1 MKKELHLNLGKDIIR
16 EYNEKGASVL
26 RQCVNQKWIEKLRKA
41 IEKDISNPGPFVH
54 CYKAENG
61 AGAFHGNLRT
71 WENDLSLKSFC
82 FESALP
88 ELASKLMES
97 KYINLFYDQLFIKE
111 PETLNRTRWHNDQ
124 PYWPIRGWKVM
135 SFWIALDPVDNSR
148 GALEFISGSHR
159 WNRWFQP
166 EAFGDTERKNT
177 YEINPNYEPI
187 PDIESARGDYNIIS
201 WELEPGDV
209 YIFHGLTVHGSGG
222 NRSNNIRRRGYAV
235 RYTGDDV
242 VYDTRKG
249 TNEHLCSKIHKNGA
263 LLNSEQYPN
272 VFSIN

>member
-1 MKKELHLNLGKDIIR
+1 MKKELHLNHGKDIIR
-16 EYNEKGASVL
+16 EYNEKGASII
-26 RQCVNQKWIEKLRKA
+26 RQCVSQKWLEKLRRA

-54 CYKAENG
+54 SYKAENG
-61 AGAFHGNLRT
+61 TGAFHGNLRT
-71 WENDLSLKSFC
+71 WENDSSFKSFC

-97 KYINLFYDQLFIKE
+97 KYINLFYDQLFVKE
-111 PETLNRTRWHNDQ
+111 PGTLNRTRWHNDQ

-135 SFWIALDPVDNSR
+135 SFWIALDPVDNST

-166 EAFGDTERKNT
+166 EAFGDTEGIHT
-177 YEINPNYEPI
+177 YEINPNYESI
-187 PDIESARGDYNIIS
+187 PDIESARGDYDIIS

-222 NRSNNIRRRGYAV
+222 NRSTNFRRRGYAV
-235 RYTGDDV
+235 RYTGDEV
-242 VYDTRKG
+242 VYDIRLG
-249 TNEHLCSKIHKNGA
+249 TNEHLCSQIHKNGVP
-263 LLNSEQYPN
+263 LNSEQYPT
-272 VFSIN
+272 VFTLN

>member
-16 EYNEKGASVL
+16 EYNEKGASII
-26 RQCVNQKWIEKLRKA
+26 RQCVSQKWLEKLRRA

-54 CYKAENG
+54 SYKAENG
-61 AGAFHGNLRT
+61 TGAFHGNLRT
-71 WENDLSLKSFC
+71 WENDTSFKSFC

-97 KYINLFYDQLFIKE
+97 KYINLFYDQLFVKE
-111 PETLNRTRWHNDQ
+111 PGTLNRTRWHNDQ

-135 SFWIALDPVDNSR
+135 SFWIALDPVDNST

-166 EAFGDTERKNT
+166 EAFGDTEDIHT
-177 YEINPNYEPI
+177 YEINPNYESI
-187 PDIESARGDYNIIS
+187 PDIESARGDYDIIS

-222 NRSNNIRRRGYAV
+222 NRSTNFRRRGYAV
-235 RYTGDDV
+235 RYTGDEV
-242 VYDTRKG
+242 VYDIRLG
-249 TNEHLCSKIHKNGA
+249 TNEHLCSQIHKNGVP
-263 LLNSEQYPN
+263 LNSEQYPT
-272 VFSIN
+272 VFTLN

>member
-1 MKKELHLNLGKDIIR
+1 MH
-16 EYNEKGASVL
+16 EYNEKGASVI
-26 RQCVNQKWIEKLRKA
+26 RQCVNQKWVRKLRKA

-54 CYKAENG
+54 SYKAENG

-71 WENDLSLKSFC
+71 WENDSSFKSFC

-97 KYINLFYDQLFIKE
+97 KNINLFYDQLFIKE
-111 PETLNRTRWHNDQ
+111 PGTLNRTRWHNDQ

-135 SFWIALDPVDNSR
+135 SFWIALDPVDNSS

-166 EAFGDTERKNT
+166 EAFGDTEGIHS
-177 YEINPNYEPI
+177 YEKNPNYEPM
-187 PDIESARGDYNIIS
+187 PDIESARGDYDIIS
-201 WELEPGDV
+201 WALEAGDV

-222 NRSNNIRRRGYAV
+222 NTSGNIRRRGYAV

-242 VYDTRKG
+242 VYDTRLG
-249 TNEHLCSKIHKNGA
+249 TNEHLCSPIHKNGA
-263 LLNSEQYPN
+263 PLNSEQYPTILSLN
-272 VFSIN
+272 